1 MGTAISTRRCLEGNK
16 KFDRLYWQRW
26 HQPGLRKT
34 MTTENLN
41 QCSWPQVSPMRHRL
55 INLLSIQGGH
65 SPTFPSDMAKEDGRK
80 GRTSQKMK
88 PRATENPELRVL
100 RQQVCGPSRNFFFV
114 TIPTL
119 TNDSVY
125 LLENQNTAIKG
136 SYSI

>member
-1 MGTAISTRRCLEGNK
+1 
-16 KFDRLYWQRW
+16 
-26 HQPGLRKT
+26 
-34 MTTENLN
+34 
-41 QCSWPQVSPMRHRL
+41 
-55 INLLSIQGGH
+55 
-65 SPTFPSDMAKEDGRK
+65 MAKENGRK

-114 TIPTL
+114 TIPKL

-136 SYSI
+136 NYSI